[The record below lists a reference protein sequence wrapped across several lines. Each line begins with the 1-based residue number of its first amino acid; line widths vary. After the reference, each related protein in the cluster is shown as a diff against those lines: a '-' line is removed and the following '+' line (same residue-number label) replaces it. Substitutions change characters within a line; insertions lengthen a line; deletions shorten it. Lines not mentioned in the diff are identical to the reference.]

1 MIKCYTINAC
11 IYIEKRDQKLK
22 KLKKINV
29 TLGSN
34 VLSIAIDFFFLRKL
48 VIDLVYIFYT
58 M

>member
-34 VLSIAIDFFFLRKL
+34 VLSIAIDFFF
-48 VIDLVYIFYT
+48 
-58 M
+58 